1 MAVCIVPTLLSVVS
15 CGQQAADRDI
25 AVADS
30 LSEAAPQRAM
40 TLIDSLE
47 GESTKLSKLGR
58 LQSQRAKHE
67 P

>member
-1 MAVCIVPTLLSVVS
+1 MAVSIVPTLLSVVS

-30 LSEAAPQRAM
+30 LSEAAPQRAT

-47 GESTKLSKLGR
+47 EK
-58 LQSQRAKHE
+58 A